1 MAISTTILGR
11 VHWISIYTPLEKS
24 PPLLEGLISPIPLS
38 LQKDCEF
45 TEGLDALVL
54 DDPVAPAVPKAGN
67 QVNFELWK
75 VDMKEF

>member
-38 LQKDCEF
+38 LQEDCEF

-54 DDPVAPAVPKAGN
+54 DDPVACPRQATKSILNCGR
-67 QVNFELWK
+67 WT
-75 VDMKEF
+75 